1 MEYIH
6 HYASPLGGITQASD
20 GESLTGLWFDGQK
33 HAPVFPDEARE
44 EKPLPIFSLT
54 DRWLDLYF
62 EGKEPAF
69 MPQIRLQGTPFQ
81 KAVWKL
87 LLTIPYGQTQTYQE
101 AAARLAKEMGRTN
114 MSARAVGAAAGR
126 NPISIIVPC
135 HRLVGKGGKLTGYAG
150 GIERKK
156 NLLEGES
163 SICRKD
169 LPE

>member
-20 GESLTGLWFDGQK
+20 GDCLTGLWFDGQK
-33 HAPVFPDEARE
+33 HAPVFPDGARE
-44 EKPLPIFSLT
+44 EKPLPIFCLT
-54 DRWLDLYF
+54 DRWLNLYF

-81 KAVWKL
+81 KAVWEL
-87 LLTIPYGQTQTYQE
+87 LLTIPYGQPLTYGE
-101 AAARLAKEMGRTN
+101 AAARLAKEMGRRH

-150 GIERKK
+150 GIERKQK
-156 NLLEGES
+156 LLEGEN